1 MQKIT
6 LADTS
11 CLIALDNVG
20 ELDILKKIFKQV
32 MITPEV
38 KKEFGKELP
47 EWFIIKNFQ
56 NYRFFNFIAEFVD
69 IGEASIIALAFEN
82 PSSLLVL
89 DDLKARNIAT
99 KLGLKVTGTFGVL
112 LIGKE
117 LGVISQVKPILK
129 KLKSVSFRLSEE
141 LESKILEMA
150 DEN

>member
-20 ELDILKKIFKQV
+20 ELDILKKIFGQV

-38 KKEFGKELP
+38 KEEFGKELP
-47 EWFIIKNFQ
+47 EWFIIENFQ

-82 PSSLLVL
+82 PSSLVVL

-117 LGVISQVKPILK
+117 LGIIPQVKPILQ
-129 KLKSVSFRLSEE
+129 KLKSVSFRLSKE

-150 DEN
+150 GEN

>member
-20 ELDILKKIFKQV
+20 ELDILKKIFGQV

-38 KKEFGKELP
+38 KEEFGKELP
-47 EWFIIKNFQ
+47 EWFIIENFQ

-82 PSSLLVL
+82 PSSLVVL

-117 LGVISQVKPILK
+117 LGIIPQVKPILQ

-150 DEN
+150 GEN